1 MNKKMMTVAL
11 MVFGAATAFADV
23 SVTDVKVQPR
33 SPWNG
38 LVDIEYTVACDD
50 PQADVHVHPVA
61 YDGDRRMTLFMNCL
75 TGEGADGAVKAGK
88 HKMTWDARTDYGV
101 FSSANFQ
108 IKIYAG
114 KRMPR
119 YIKIDLSGGAEA
131 EEYPVEMSVAGPDLS
146 NDACRTTE
154 LWLRLVLPGEFW
166 MGSPEDELGRS
177 DNEDLHHVT
186 LTKPFYIGVFEV
198 TQKQYELVM
207 GDNPSTFKGTD
218 NAPMRPVETVRWDQI
233 RGVDDP
239 ASNEMSRDSFLT
251 RLRTRTHSLAFDL
264 PSEARWE
271 YACRAG
277 TTTALYNGKNL
288 SSVDNCAALNEI
300 ARNFANGWS
309 EIEPSVS
316 NQLYGTATVGS
327 YKPNRLGLYDM
338 LGNVW
343 ELCRDGNKMSHWST
357 QIIEALEAVVYWQ
370 NGMDVIDPLGSLYCQ
385 SFPNGG
391 CFHFVARGGAF
402 LDRAANLRVAR
413 RVAECVY
420 YDDTGWHV
428 YFGTWHKRTVGFRI
442 CSELEF

>member
-11 MVFGAATAFADV
+11 MVFGAAIAFADV

-50 PQADVHVHPVA
+50 PQTDVYVHPIA

-75 TGEGADGAVKAGK
+75 TGDGATNTVKAGK
-88 HKMTWDARTDYGV
+88 HKMTWDASKDYGV

-108 IKIYAG
+108 VKIYAG

-119 YIKIDLSGGAEA
+119 YIKIDLSAGAEA
-131 EEYPVEMSVAGPDLS
+131 EEYPVEMSVAGPDIS
-146 NDACRTTE
+146 DNACRTTE

-166 MGSPEDELGRS
+166 MGSPKDELGRS

-207 GDNPSTFKGTD
+207 GANPSTFKDTD
-218 NAPMRPVETVRWDQI
+218 NAPVRPVENVRWDQV

-239 ASNEMSRDSFLT
+239 ASNEMRRDSFLT

-288 SSVDNCAALNEI
+288 SSVDSCAALNEI

-309 EIEPSVS
+309 EIKPSVS
-316 NQLYGTATVGS
+316 DQLYGTATVGS

-343 ELCRDGNKMSHWST
+343 ELCRDG
-357 QIIEALEAVVYWQ
+357 
-370 NGMDVIDPLGSLYCQ
+370 MDVYTTDTVNAGALGSNDCLDPLSTGYNSGGSYY
-385 SFPNGG
+385 
-391 CFHFVARGGAF
+391 HFVIRGGTF
-402 LDRAANLRVAR
+402 MNRAMDCRVSR
-413 RVAECVY
+413 RIATCVY
-420 YDDTGWHV
+420 TSRYGG
-428 YFGTWHKRTVGFRI
+428 YGSMGETVGIRV

>member
-11 MVFGAATAFADV
+11 MVFGAATVFADV

-50 PQADVHVHPVA
+50 PQTDVHVHPVA

-75 TGEGADGAVKAGK
+75 TGEGATNTVKAGK
-88 HKMTWDARTDYGV
+88 HTMTWDASKDYGV

-108 IKIYAG
+108 VKIYAG

-166 MGSPEDELGRS
+166 MGSPKDELGRS
-177 DNEDLHHVT
+177 GNEDLHHVT
-186 LTKPFYIGVFEV
+186 LTKPFYMGVFEV

-207 GDNPSTFKGTD
+207 GANPSTFKDTD
-218 NAPMRPVETVRWDQI
+218 NAPLRPVETVRWDQI
-233 RGVDDP
+233 RGVDAP

-309 EIEPSVS
+309 EIEPNVS

-327 YKPNRLGLYDM
+327 YKSNRLGLYDM

-343 ELCRDGNKMSHWST
+343 EICRDGVLINGYDEDAHST
-357 QIIEALEAVVYWQ
+357 GY
-370 NGMDVIDPLGSLYCQ
+370 GDCIDPLSTQYSYVGS
-385 SFPNGG
+385 
-391 CFHFVARGGAF
+391 FHYVVRGGGF
-402 LDRAANLRVAR
+402 EDRSKVCRASR
-413 RVAECVY
+413 RWAKYVNADHY
-420 YDDTGWHV
+420 Q
-428 YFGTWHKRTVGFRI
+428 KRKLGFRI
-442 CSELEF
+442 CSELEY

>member
-1 MNKKMMTVAL
+1 MNTKMGCMTAAL
-11 MVFGAATAFADV
+11 IGAATAFADV
-23 SVTDVKVQPR
+23 LVTDVKVQPR

-75 TGEGADGAVKAGK
+75 TGEGADGTVKAGK

-108 IKIYAG
+108 VKIYAG

-119 YIKIDLSGGAEA
+119 YIKIDLSSGAES

-166 MGSPEDELGRS
+166 MGSPQDELGRS

-186 LTKPFYIGVFEV
+186 LTKPFYMGVFEV

-233 RGVDDP
+233 RGIDDP
-239 ASNEMSRDSFLT
+239 ASNEMTRDSFLT

-309 EIEPSVS
+309 EVEPSVS
-316 NQLYGTATVGS
+316 NQLYGTATAGS

-343 ELCRDGNKMSHWST
+343 ELCRDGAAISGKSDGKASST
-357 QIIEALEAVVYWQ
+357 GNDER
-370 NGMDVIDPLGSLYCQ
+370 IDPLATISDKNTGNGTEYSMHFIVRGAAFDCRAKTCRMAYRKAKYVGRYVIYIERNY
-385 SFPNGG
+385 SFEGMN
-391 CFHFVARGGAF
+391 A
-402 LDRAANLRVAR
+402 
-413 RVAECVY
+413 
-420 YDDTGWHV
+420 
-428 YFGTWHKRTVGFRI
+428 VGFRI

>member
-1 MNKKMMTVAL
+1 MNAKTLITTVLAAMLAMTDVEIAL
-11 MVFGAATAFADV
+11 ADV

-50 PQADVHVHPVA
+50 PQTDVHVHPVA

-75 TGEGADGAVKAGK
+75 TGEGADGAVRAGK
-88 HKMTWDARTDYGV
+88 HKMTWDASKDYGV

-108 IKIYAG
+108 VKIYAG

-119 YIKIDLSGGAEA
+119 YIKIDLSSGAES
-131 EEYPVEMSVAGPDLS
+131 EEYPIEMSVEGPDLS

-166 MGSPEDELGRS
+166 MGSPKDELGRT

-186 LTKPFYIGVFEV
+186 LTKPFYMGVFEV

-207 GDNPSTFKGTD
+207 GANPSTFKGTD
-218 NAPMRPVETVRWDQI
+218 NAPLRPVETVRWDQI

-239 ASNEMSRDSFLT
+239 ASNTMTRDSFLT

-277 TTTALYNGKNL
+277 TTTALYNEKNL

-327 YKPNRLGLYDM
+327 YKPNRLGFHDM

-343 ELCRDGNKMSHWST
+343 EICRDGAGATAVNMNDSE
-357 QIIEALEAVVYWQ
+357 IAALSLGQKDVV
-370 NGMDVIDPLGSLYCQ
+370 DPLITAYRNNTNDAYHYIIRGAAYDSRANVCRGS
-385 SFPNGG
+385 
-391 CFHFVARGGAF
+391 
-402 LDRAANLRVAR
+402 R
-413 RVAECVY
+413 RLGKLMHDNWSSTESY
-420 YDDTGWHV
+420 TYTKG
-428 YFGTWHKRTVGFRI
+428 RRRVGFRI

>member
-11 MVFGAATAFADV
+11 MFFGAATAFADV

-50 PQADVHVHPVA
+50 PQTDVHVHPIA

-75 TGEGADGAVKAGK
+75 TGEGATNTVKAGK
-88 HKMTWDARTDYGV
+88 HTMTWDASKDYGV

-108 IKIYAG
+108 VKIYAG

-131 EEYPVEMSVAGPDLS
+131 EEYPVEMSVAGPDIS
-146 NDACRTTE
+146 DNACRTTE

-166 MGSPEDELGRS
+166 MGSPKDELGRS

-207 GDNPSTFKGTD
+207 GANPSTFKDTD
-218 NAPMRPVETVRWDQI
+218 NAPLRPVETVRWDQI
-233 RGVDDP
+233 RGVDEP

-251 RLRTRTHSLAFDL
+251 RLRTRTHSLAYDL

-309 EIEPSVS
+309 EIKPNVS
-316 NQLYGTATVGS
+316 NELYGTSSVGS
-327 YKPNRLGLYDM
+327 YNPNALGLYDM

-343 ELCRDGNKMSHWST
+343 ELCRDGASSSGGT
-357 QIIEALEAVVYWQ
+357 DVEAPPTG
-370 NGMDVIDPLGSLYCQ
+370 NGECIDPLATSYDRFVG
-385 SFPNGG
+385 NGDAYRM
-391 CFHFVARGGAF
+391 HFVMHGGAF
-402 LDRAANLRVAR
+402 DCRANHCRVSR
-413 RVAECVY
+413 RKAKYV
-420 YDDTGWHV
+420 
-428 YFGTWHKRTVGFRI
+428 GTYSWGGAVRSYEDGTNASVGFRV